1 MTLYKILIENRNYEN
16 YDIYNAN
23 TLDKETIFLEKN
35 IVNYKLFN
43 NDTFYYDNNNLILVH
58 SSIRNVDNIPGVLIL
73 ENNKNY
79 GKVNIKNKGQKSN
92 IQKSKK
98 YYYKVIPDDIRIP
111 IFLIDYE
118 IKENNFIKIYK
129 NQYITFRF
137 SHWNENDKH
146 PYGKLNQLIG
156 SIDILNNFYEYQLYC
171 KCLNISIQKFIK
183 NAKKEI
189 EKTIISDDNNINNIN
204 SHNKVIENICNKN
217 DITISRNNIENRI
230 NNDYFIFSID
240 PINSQDYDDAF
251 SILELEN
258 NKYLLSIYISNVSII
273 MDYLNL
279 WDSFCQRI
287 STIYL
292 PDRKRPMLPTILSDC
307 LCSLQENRTRIAL
320 TMDINLELSSLNDEI
335 IINSIN
341 YKNTIIKVNKNFNYH
356 SEELLTNN
364 NYLLLFKIVIK
375 LCQKYRL
382 IKNIINS
389 QDVVS
394 YLMIFMNYNVAKEL
408 LIHKE
413 GLYRTTI
420 TNKEQKEKYN
430 LNYNKLQ
437 RETKIIP
444 NEINNF
450 FKMWTSSFG
459 CYVNYEILNSVIN
472 ENENENENLDL
483 IDLNI
488 YSHIT
493 SPIRRLIDLLNM
505 IKFQQLKNLY
515 IFNNKCD
522 DFYNNW
528 INKLDYINTTMRA
541 IKKIQND
548 CNLLDKCINNTE
560 LLEKEYDGF
569 CFDKL
574 NRNDG
579 LFQYI
584 VYLPS
589 LNLTSKLIL
598 LENLNNFEK
607 RKYKLYIFNNEE
619 KFKKKIRLQLV

>member
-1 MTLYKILIENRNYEN
+1 MTLYKILIENRNYDK

-23 TLDKETIFLEKN
+23 NLDKENIIFEN
-35 IVNYKLFN
+35 SIQSYKSFN
-43 NDTFYYDNNNLILVH
+43 NDTFYYNNNNLEIVH
-58 SSIRNVDNIPGVLIL
+58 SSIRNTDNIPGVLIL

-79 GKVNIKNKGQKSN
+79 GKIKKNKLQRN
-92 IQKSKK
+92 NK

-129 NQYITFRF
+129 NYYITFKF

-146 PYGKLNQLIG
+146 PYGKLNQSIG

-171 KCLNISIQKFIK
+171 KCLNVSIQKFIK

-189 EKTIISDDNNINNIN
+189 EKKMINNN
-204 SHNKVIENICNKN
+204 NHCKFIENIFKENETN
-217 DITISRNNIENRI
+217 NNIINRI

-251 SILELEN
+251 SITELELEKEN
-258 NKYLLSIYISNVSII
+258 KKNTNKYLLSIYISNVSII

-320 TMDINLELSSLNDEI
+320 VMDINLELKENNEI
-335 IINSIN
+335 IINSID
-341 YKNTIIKVNKNFNYH
+341 YKNCLIRVNKNFNYH

-364 NYLLLFKIVIK
+364 NYLLLFDIVSK

-408 LIHKE
+408 LNYKE

-420 TNKEQKEKYN
+420 TNKELKEKYN
-430 LNYNKLQ
+430 SIYEK
-437 RETKIIP
+437 TKIENQCQTQIIP
-444 NEINNF
+444 NEVNNF
-450 FKMWTSSFG
+450 FKIWTSSFG
-459 CYVNYEILNSVIN
+459 CYVNYDTLISIN
-472 ENENENENLDL
+472 ENEEKNKNEIINLDL
-483 IDLNI
+483 INSNI

-493 SPIRRLIDLLNM
+493 SPIRRLVDLLNM
-505 IKFQQLKNLY
+505 IKFQKLKNLY
-515 IFNNKCD
+515 NFNNKCD

-548 CNLLDKCINNTE
+548 CNLLDKCLNTKE
-560 LLEKEYDGF
+560 LLEKEYDGY

-598 LENLNNFEK
+598 LENLDNFEK
-607 RKYKLYIFNNEE
+607 RKYKLYVFNNEE
-619 KFKKKIRLQLV
+619 KYKKKIRLQII

>member
-1 MTLYKILIENRNYEN
+1 MTLYKILIENRNYDK

-23 TLDKETIFLEKN
+23 NLDKENIIFEN
-35 IVNYKLFN
+35 SIQSYKLFN
-43 NDTFYYDNNNLILVH
+43 NDTFYYNNNKLEIVH
-58 SSIRNVDNIPGVLIL
+58 SSIRNIDNIPGVLIL

-79 GKVNIKNKGQKSN
+79 GKVKKNKLQRN
-92 IQKSKK
+92 NK

-129 NQYITFRF
+129 NYYITFRF

-146 PYGKLNQLIG
+146 PYGKLNQSIG

-171 KCLNISIQKFIK
+171 KCLNVSIQKFIK

-189 EKTIISDDNNINNIN
+189 EKKMINNN
-204 SHNKVIENICNKN
+204 NHCKFIENIFKENETN
-217 DITISRNNIENRI
+217 NNIINRI

-251 SILELEN
+251 SITELELEKEN
-258 NKYLLSIYISNVSII
+258 KKNTNKYLLSIYISNVSII

-320 TMDINLELSSLNDEI
+320 VMDINLELKENNEI
-335 IINSIN
+335 IINSID
-341 YKNTIIKVNKNFNYH
+341 YKNCLIRVNKNFNYH
-356 SEELLTNN
+356 SEELLINN
-364 NYLLLFKIVIK
+364 NYLLLFDIVSK

-408 LIHKE
+408 LNYKE

-420 TNKEQKEKYN
+420 TNKELKEKYN
-430 LNYNKLQ
+430 SIYEK
-437 RETKIIP
+437 TKIENQCQTQIIP
-444 NEINNF
+444 NEVNNF
-450 FKMWTSSFG
+450 FKIWTSSFG
-459 CYVNYEILNSVIN
+459 CYVNYDTLISIN
-472 ENENENENLDL
+472 ENEEKNKNEIINLDL
-483 IDLNI
+483 INSNI

-493 SPIRRLIDLLNM
+493 SPIRRLVDLLNM
-505 IKFQQLKNLY
+505 IKFQKLKNLY
-515 IFNNKCD
+515 NFNNKCD

-548 CNLLDKCINNTE
+548 CNLLDKCLNTKE
-560 LLEKEYDGF
+560 LLEKEYDGY

-598 LENLNNFEK
+598 LENLDNFEK
-607 RKYKLYIFNNEE
+607 RKYKLYVFNNEE
-619 KFKKKIRLQLV
+619 KYKKKIRLQII